1 VLEVHAAL
9 RLYRRAVPT
18 VDVNGA
24 RLWYHEAGDGRTVL
38 LLHGGLG
45 DSGLWEPVVPFLAGR
60 FRTIRTD
67 LRFFGR
73 STGPAVPWSWEEDV
87 VGVLDALEIE
97 RAALVGLSLGGKLA
111 LDVALAQPR
120 RLWAVVGV
128 APGLGGHDGA
138 AYTDEHEARWEAAE
152 DKVAAEMEIDF
163 EVWAPLGTDE
173 RIRRL
178 WRTTP
183 DANPL
188 PDGVEPI
195 DPGGTPA
202 KQRLGELTVPTLVVT
217 AKHDP
222 PGFREIGPLVA
233 HAAPD
238 ARHVELD
245 SDHYVTLR
253 EPELLSRVLLDFLTA
268 AAPEE

>member
-1 VLEVHAAL
+1 MPV
-9 RLYRRAVPT
+9 

-24 RLWYHEAGDGRTVL
+24 RLWYDEAGSGPAVL
-38 LLHGGLG
+38 LVHGGLG
-45 DSGLWEPVVPFLAGR
+45 DSGLWEPVVPFLAER

-67 LRFFGR
+67 LRFFGS
-73 STGPAVPWSWEEDV
+73 STGPAMPWSWQDDT
-87 VGVLDALEIE
+87 VGVLDELGIE

-111 LDVALAQPR
+111 LDVALTRPE

-138 AYTDEHEARWEAAE
+138 AYTAEHEARYEAAPDE
-152 DKVAAEMEIDF
+152 KKLETMLEIDL
-163 EVWAPLGTDE
+163 EVWAPLGADD

-178 WRTTP
+178 WRATP

-188 PDGVEPI
+188 PGGVEPLE
-195 DPGGTPA
+195 PAGAPA
-202 KQRLGELTVPTLVVT
+202 KDRVGELDVPALVVT
-217 AKHDP
+217 AAHDP

-233 HAAPD
+233 RAAPD

-245 SDHYVTLR
+245 SDHYLTLR
-253 EPELLSRVLLDFLTA
+253 EPELLAGVLLEFLTA
-268 AAPEE
+268 AAPQE

>member
-1 VLEVHAAL
+1 MPV
-9 RLYRRAVPT
+9 

-24 RLWYHEAGDGRTVL
+24 RLWYDEAGSGAAVL

-45 DSGLWEPVVPFLAGR
+45 DSGLWEPVVPFLAQR

-67 LRFFGR
+67 LRFFGS
-73 STGPAVPWSWEEDV
+73 STGPAMPWSWQDDTI
-87 VGVLDALEIE
+87 GVLDELGIE
-97 RAALVGLSLGGKLA
+97 RAALVGLSFGGKLA
-111 LDVALAQPR
+111 LDIALARPE

-138 AYTDEHEARWEAAE
+138 AYSKEQGARYEAAE
-152 DKVAAEMEIDF
+152 TSGDLDAAMEIDF
-163 EVWAPLGTDE
+163 EVWAPLGADD
-173 RIRRL
+173 RIREL
-178 WRTTP
+178 WRKTP
-183 DANPL
+183 DASPL
-188 PDGVEPI
+188 PHGVEPHE
-195 DPGGTPA
+195 PAGPPA
-202 KQRLGELTVPTLVVT
+202 KDRLGELAVPTLVVT

-233 HAAPD
+233 GHAPD

-253 EPELLSRVLLDFLTA
+253 EPELLSGVLIEFLAA
-268 AAPEE
+268 AAPQQ

>member
-1 VLEVHAAL
+1 MPV
-9 RLYRRAVPT
+9 

-24 RLWYHEAGDGRTVL
+24 RLWYDEAGSGEAVL

-45 DSGLWEPVVPFLAGR
+45 DSELWEPVVPLLAER

-67 LRFFGR
+67 LRFFGS
-73 STGPAVPWSWEEDV
+73 STGPAVPWSWDDDTI
-87 VGVLDALEIE
+87 GVLDELGIE
-97 RAALVGLSLGGKLA
+97 RTALVGLSLGGALA
-111 LDVALAQPR
+111 LDIALAHPE

-138 AYTDEHEARWEAAE
+138 AYTEEQGVRYEAAE
-152 DKVAAEMEIDF
+152 AAGDLEAAMAIDF
-163 EVWAPLGTDE
+163 EVWAPLGADE

-178 WRTTP
+178 WRLTP

-188 PDGVEPI
+188 PQGVEPRA
-195 DPGGTPA
+195 PA
-202 KQRLGELTVPTLVVT
+202 GAPTKERLGELAVPTLVVT
-217 AKHDP
+217 VSHDP
-222 PGFREIGPLVA
+222 AGFREIGPLVA
-233 HAAPD
+233 RGAPN

-253 EPELLSRVLLDFLTA
+253 EPELVTRTLVAFLESVA
-268 AAPEE
+268 

>member
-1 VLEVHAAL
+1 V
-9 RLYRRAVPT
+9 AV

-24 RLWYHEAGDGRTVL
+24 RIWYDETGEGPAIL

-45 DSGLWEPVVPFLAGR
+45 DSGLWEPVVPLLARR

-73 STGPAVPWSWEEDV
+73 SVGPAVPWSWQEDAI
-87 VGVLDALEIE
+87 GVLDELGVE

-111 LDVALAQPR
+111 LDIALAHPE

-138 AYTDEHEARWEAAE
+138 AYTEEHEARFEAAE
-152 DKVAAEMEIDF
+152 DKGEAMMAIDF
-163 EVWAPLGTDE
+163 EVWAPLGADE
-173 RIRRL
+173 RIEEL
-178 WRTTP
+178 WRATP

-188 PDGVEPI
+188 PDGVEPL
-195 DPGGTPA
+195 DPEGPPA
-202 KQRLGELTVPTLVVT
+202 KERLGELTVPTLIVT

-222 PGFREIGPLVA
+222 AGFREIGPLVA
-233 HAAPD
+233 GAAPN

-245 SDHYVTLR
+245 SDHYLTLR
-253 EPELLSRVLLDFLTA
+253 EPLLVGTTLLDFLTGV
-268 AAPEE
+268 AP